1 MFELQTQTA
10 PAGLATLGQVVEVRE
25 LPYGQMRETMAQS
38 DKPGQSAERL
48 LGASLHIDGQPI
60 GYGGLQA
67 LPGRFSGAISN
78 ALEQVLRLHGLMVDK
93 EPESDMPAPAVND
106 DTPGPK
112 A

>member
-1 MFELQTQTA
+1 MS
-10 PAGLATLGQVVEVRE
+10 
-25 LPYGQMRETMAQS
+25 QS

-48 LGASLHIDGQPI
+48 LGASLHIDGEPI

-78 ALEQVLRLHGLMVDK
+78 ALEQVLRLHGLMAEKGAETDT
-93 EPESDMPAPAVND
+93 PAPAVNG